1 MFWLI
6 FHNCCDFDSNSDRI
20 IQYIHFL
27 PVLGYECVHDILILN
42 LILFLARSPKV
53 LSDAM

>member
-27 PVLGYECVHDILILN
+27 PVLGYECVHDILILT

-53 LSDAM
+53 FK